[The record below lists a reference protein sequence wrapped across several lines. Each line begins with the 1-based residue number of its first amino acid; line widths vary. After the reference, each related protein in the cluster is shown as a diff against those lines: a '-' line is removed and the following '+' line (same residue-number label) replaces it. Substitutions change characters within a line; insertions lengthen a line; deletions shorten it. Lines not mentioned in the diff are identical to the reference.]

1 MQYTLLIVLDS
12 QSLSFFY
19 DILMG
24 SLCISLTSPATLEH
38 LEFNIRFGCDSTYN
52 FHRFM
57 ENLRDA
63 DLWSSLDFI
72 TTHQAGSRLQR
83 VDVNIEYTGSYDD
96 YMQCEPT
103 QYQGQV
109 VKAILDNLPLLHTR
123 GILFIKAISES

>member
-1 MQYTLLIVLDS
+1 
-12 QSLSFFY
+12 
-19 DILMG
+19 MG

-38 LEFNIRFGCDSTYN
+38 LEFNGCDSTYN

-63 DLWSSLDFI
+63 DLWSCLDFI
-72 TTHQAGSRLQR
+72 TTPQAGSRLQR

-96 YMQCEPT
+96 YMQFEPT

>member
-1 MQYTLLIVLDS
+1 
-12 QSLSFFY
+12 
-19 DILMG
+19 MG

-38 LEFNIRFGCDSTYN
+38 LEFNGCDSTYN
-52 FHRFM
+52 L

-123 GILFIKAISES
+123 GILFIKAISESWFQYSRTLSAQNHWLSVFKKVK